1 MRRRPSVLVSG
12 GAAVLLRVLVA
23 ASSTQVGEE
32 ARHASRQVTLLSS
45 GPQDVPQ
52 APAMPA
58 APPVD
63 PIGGLSVRA
72 RQAADE
78 ATRRG
83 ADIGFTLLDRKT
95 GEVVSG
101 GDGGA
106 FPIASVTKLFIAD
119 DLLLQ
124 VSKASAS

>member
-1 MRRRPSVLVSG
+1 M
-12 GAAVLLRVLVA
+12 
-23 ASSTQVGEE
+23 
-32 ARHASRQVTLLSS
+32 SS

-52 APAMPA
+52 APVMPA

-63 PIGGLSVRA
+63 PDRRVECSRPP
-72 RQAADE
+72 AADE

-95 GEVVSG
+95 GEIVSG

-106 FPIASVTKLFIAD
+106 FPIAR
-119 DLLLQ
+119 
-124 VSKASAS
+124 